1 MAAAVADGARG
12 GRRRSAR
19 REPSSAAVARRQ
31 VTARVVDAR
40 LWLGIGLVVISMVV
54 GAKVVTAG
62 DDTVTVW
69 RAGRD
74 LSVGSVPGGLEP
86 VVVARSAVT
95 DQYLSADEN
104 SATAGLVLSRPVPAG
119 EMLPRSAL
127 VPVGSGALR
136 QVTVAVDPL
145 HAPGDLQAG
154 DLVDVWATKRE
165 AADAGPARPERVL
178 SAVSVGGRLA
188 DGIGVGGE
196 IGIVIEVPES
206 DVGALVAAARSGVL
220 DLVAVPVGSQQAWS

>member
-1 MAAAVADGARG
+1 M
-12 GRRRSAR
+12 
-19 REPSSAAVARRQ
+19 AVARRE

-40 LWLGIGLVVISMVV
+40 LWLGIALVLISMVV

-74 LSVGSVPGGLEP
+74 LSVGAAPSGLEP
-86 VVVARSAVT
+86 VVVARSVIT
-95 DQYLSADEN
+95 DQYVSADED

-127 VPVGSGALR
+127 VPADSKALR

-145 HAPGDLQAG
+145 HAPADLQPG
-154 DLVDVWATKRE
+154 DLVDVWSTPRE
-165 AADAGPARPERVL
+165 AAEAGRASPERVL
-178 SAVSVGGRLA
+178 GGVSVGGRLA
-188 DGIGVGGE
+188 DGLGVGGE
-196 IGIVIEVPES
+196 VGIVIEVPES
-206 DVGALVAAARSGVL
+206 DVGALVAAARSGVI
-220 DLVAVPVGSQQAWS
+220 DLVSVPLGSQQASS